1 MRAPVVPEISAV
13 QLKSA
18 LTGDNPPL
26 ILDVRETEEREIAV
40 ISDDIHIPLMELSSR
55 IAECQS
61 ALQSDEQELVVY
73 CRSGA
78 RSAFAV
84 ELLRESGL
92 KQAKNLSGG
101 ILAWASDVDS
111 SLTRY

>member
-13 QLKSA
+13 QLKSD
-18 LTGDNPPL
+18 LSSDNPPVV
-26 ILDVRETEEREIAV
+26 LDVREPEERDIAV

-55 IAECQS
+55 ISECQS
-61 ALQSDEQELVVY
+61 ALQNEQELVVY

-101 ILAWASDVDS
+101 ILAWSSDVDS
-111 SLTRY
+111 RVTRY